1 MKTITLIGMM
11 GSGKSTIGKLLADKI
26 KAGFVDVDYEIV
38 QNTQMSISDIFS
50 KYGEKY
56 FRELEANTIKSV
68 FQEEGLVISLGGGAF
83 ENVETRNYLME
94 FSNVIYLKT
103 SSDVIFE
110 RIKMDKSRPLLK
122 DNMNIETINYII
134 NEREKNYE
142 LAKFIISTDNKEPEQ
157 IVDEILGVL

>member
-110 RIKMDKSRPLLK
+110 RI
-122 DNMNIETINYII
+122 NYII

>member
-56 FRELEANTIKSV
+56 F
-68 FQEEGLVISLGGGAF
+68 
-83 ENVETRNYLME
+83 
-94 FSNVIYLKT
+94 
-103 SSDVIFE
+103 
-110 RIKMDKSRPLLK
+110 
-122 DNMNIETINYII
+122 
-134 NEREKNYE
+134 
-142 LAKFIISTDNKEPEQ
+142 
-157 IVDEILGVL
+157 

>member
-56 FRELEANTIKSV
+56 FREQEANTIKSV